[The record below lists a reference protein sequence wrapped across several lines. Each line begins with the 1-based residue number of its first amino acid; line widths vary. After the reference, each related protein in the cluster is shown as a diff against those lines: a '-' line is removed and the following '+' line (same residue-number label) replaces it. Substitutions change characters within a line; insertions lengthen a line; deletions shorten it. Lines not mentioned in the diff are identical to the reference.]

1 VGLFGNINN
10 MDVKKQRGQFFT
22 TRNRVL
28 DVLVSLVKNDGDI
41 FEPSAG
47 SGHIISALEKNNKD
61 KIYSC
66 ELDESKVDKKVCESD
81 INIDNFFNFIK
92 NGKKY
97 QTSIGNPPFVKLKNV
112 EDDTINILP
121 EKINDNGN
129 LYYFFIKYS
138 IEVLHDNGE
147 LIFIVPKE
155 WLYNTSAQFLRDY
168 LKDKGCFTHFID
180 CGEEKLFD
188 DADVP
193 SLCIFRFEVGFS
205 GKVKY
210 YESIDDYNINKF
222 TNKNVIFGKTI
233 SFSNK
238 KRNGYKVSDFFDVKV
253 GLVSGKESVFKLKDD
268 HNFGVDGVNKIMTTK
283 KTYSDYLFLE
293 DYNSF
298 EAIPERIQ
306 NYLNIHYDE
315 LISRKIKKFTESDW
329 WKYGAIRN
337 LDLMKSNRPRIY
349 GLMKTRDDSPFWLGD
364 TNSLFSG
371 GVFALFLKE
380 GVNINIH
387 DAVEYLNSDD
397 FKEVMKE
404 SNLYSNNKVS
414 ITPSAFSSLPF
425 VF

>member
-1 VGLFGNINN
+1 
-10 MDVKKQRGQFFT
+10 MEVKKQRGQFFT

-28 DVLVSLVKNDGDI
+28 DVLVSLVKNNGDI

-66 ELDESKVDKKVCESD
+66 ELDESKVDEKVCNTYID
-81 INIDNFFNFIK
+81 VDNFFNYIK

-112 EDDTINILP
+112 EEDTISILP

-129 LYYFFIKYS
+129 LYYYFIKYS
-138 IEVLHDNGE
+138 VEVLDDNGE

-168 LKDKGCFTHFID
+168 LEKKGGFTHFID

-193 SLCIFRFEVGFS
+193 SLCIFRFEVGYS

-210 YESIDDYNINKF
+210 YESIDDYNILKYQS
-222 TNKNVIFGKTI
+222 KNVTFGKTI
-233 SFSNK
+233 SFSHK
-238 KRNGYKVSDFFDVKV
+238 GRNSPKISDFFDVKV
-253 GLVSGKESVFKLKDD
+253 GLVTGKENVFKLSGP
-268 HNFGVDGVNKIMTTK
+268 HNLETETLEKIMTTK
-283 KTYSDYLFLE
+283 KTYSEYLFLE
-293 DYNSF
+293 KYMSFNDIPTNAQSYLIKHYN
-298 EAIPERIQ
+298 
-306 NYLNIHYDE
+306 E
-315 LISRKIKKFTESDW
+315 LIGRKIKTFTENDW

-337 LDLMKSNRPRIY
+337 LEMMRSNRPRIY
-349 GLMKTRDDSPFWLGD
+349 GLMKTRDSSPFWLGEES
-364 TNSLFSG
+364 SLFSG

-380 GVNINIH
+380 GVELDINR
-387 DAVEYLNSDD
+387 AVEYLNSDD
-397 FKEVMKE
+397 FKEIMKE
-404 SNLYSNNKVS
+404 SNLYSSNKVS
-414 ITPSAFSSLPF
+414 ITPSAFSSLSF
-425 VF
+425 GF